1 MSVSA
6 ARQSWQIS
14 APARS
19 QPAHRVGDN
28 ASSASRAARS
38 ANGSNS
44 SANGRAPAPCRR
56 LNLFRWLFKTQ
67 PSLRSVAG
75 RVVDSALWYP
85 DAIGVRRVKSARGR
99 YSPASGCGAA
109 EDGVEP
115 SPPFWR
121 GLRERRRRRR
131 FWPWSAEP
139 SPPRSSRGSRSS
151 RAAPREALAAAPP
164 PSPGRRRVTLTSPSE
179 T

>member
-1 MSVSA
+1 MSASA
-6 ARQSWQIS
+6 AKQSWQIS

-28 ASSASRAARS
+28 ASSASCAARS

-44 SANGRAPAPCRR
+44 SANGRMPAPCRHP
-56 LNLFRWLFKTQ
+56 NTFKCLFTTQ

-85 DAIGVRRVKSARGR
+85 DAFGVGQVKSVCGR
-99 YSPASGCGAA
+99 YSPVGGCGAD
-109 EDGVEP
+109 EFWVEP
-115 SPPFWR
+115 SPPSWR

-139 SPPRSSRGSRSS
+139 SPPRSSRDSRSS
-151 RAAPREALAAAPP
+151 RAAPCAALAAAPP

>member
-1 MSVSA
+1 MPGTGRVLRPSPEDVPSTEHSVHSKSPNGAPHRVQLCRGSMSASA

-28 ASSASRAARS
+28 ASSASCAARS

-44 SANGRAPAPCRR
+44 SANDRMPAPCRHP
-56 LNLFRWLFKTQ
+56 NTFKCLFTTQ

-85 DAIGVRRVKSARGR
+85 DAFGVRQVKSVCGR
-99 YSPASGCGAA
+99 YSPVGGCGAD
-109 EDGVEP
+109 EFWVEP
-115 SPPFWR
+115 SPP
-121 GLRERRRRRR
+121 
-131 FWPWSAEP
+131 S
-139 SPPRSSRGSRSS
+139 
-151 RAAPREALAAAPP
+151 
-164 PSPGRRRVTLTSPSE
+164 
-179 T
+179 